1 MAFLADVNFL
11 VALLHARHT
20 ASRSANAWLDQ
31 QDEPACV
38 AVCRVAQM
46 GALRVL
52 TNPSWLGEDVLT
64 IRRVW
69 EGWDLLCADDRFW
82 LAEEPPGLEHE
93 WRTLTSDL
101 ARGRQLDTDTYLA
114 AFALAGGYTF
124 LTFDQGFGRYEALDA
139 LILSPSR

>member
-20 ASRSANAWLDQ
+20 ASPIANAWLDE

-52 TNPSWLGEDVLT
+52 TNPSWS
-64 IRRVW
+64 
-69 EGWDLLCADDRFW
+69 A
-82 LAEEPPGLEHE
+82 
-93 WRTLTSDL
+93 RTS
-101 ARGRQLDTDTYLA
+101 
-114 AFALAGGYTF
+114 
-124 LTFDQGFGRYEALDA
+124 
-139 LILSPSR
+139 